1 MNHSVDWTDPL
12 AYPRIGIT
20 YHPSPLH
27 FYQAVE
33 QSDMEASDNPKYSL
47 LPSTIL
53 CTITDDSFVRVSELW
68 AVINNAGVCI
78 PGELQW
84 LTWEQCQRSIQVN
97 LEGAVRIT
105 KTFFPLLQKSSGE
118 LKLFPRF
125 GPFSGYLLALLNR
138 YRSCFAMKLGKV
150 IQFNCRSHVQY

>member
-1 MNHSVDWTDPL
+1 M
-12 AYPRIGIT
+12 Y
-20 YHPSPLH
+20 
-27 FYQAVE
+27 
-33 QSDMEASDNPKYSL
+33 L
-47 LPSTIL
+47 LCI
-53 CTITDDSFVRVSELW
+53 VSELW

-118 LKLFPRF
+118 LHY
-125 GPFSGYLLALLNR
+125 SGDLAHSVVICLL
-138 YRSCFAMKLGKV
+138 C
-150 IQFNCRSHVQY
+150 